1 VAAAPRLGVIESI
14 RVWPGWDTLSE
25 RVRGAAMLR
34 WQTYEEIKKD
44 PIAASQ
50 ARVIVAAV
58 AVATGVGAFWAGPIA
73 ILMYT
78 FAGLLGWLAGAHLT
92 YWVGTALVPGRATP
106 ESKELLFN
114 ALALSHAPRVLLVLG
129 IVMPMFLPLMVLVL
143 LLWAVA
149 AMVPATEYALEVD
162 RQSATLTA
170 MTAALAI
177 FAVSFVVP
185 AILI

>member
-1 VAAAPRLGVIESI
+1 MPSVGVMESI
-14 RVWPGWDTLSE
+14 RTWPGWDTLRE
-25 RVRGAAMLR
+25 RVKGAATLK
-34 WQTYEEIKKD
+34 WQTYEETRGD

-50 ARVIVAAV
+50 ARLIVAAV
-58 AVATGVGAFWAGPIA
+58 AAASGIGAFWAGPLA

-78 FAGLLGWLAGAHLT
+78 MAGLLGWLAGAYLT
-92 YWVGTALVPGRATP
+92 YWVGRALVPGRGSP

-114 ALALSHAPRVLLVLG
+114 ALAFSHAPRVLLAFG
-129 IVMPMFLPLMVLVL
+129 ILMPMFVPLIVIGL

-149 AMVPATEYALEVD
+149 AMVPATEYALEID

-170 MTAALAI
+170 MAAALAI
-177 FAVSFVVP
+177 FAISFVLP